1 MITLSGIPVFSFE
14 SIDSTNEEALRRLA
28 AGQTPPP
35 FWITASEQTKGR
47 GRAGRRWQSPRGNL
61 YATLVFEPGVTAAV
75 ATELSFVAGLAAHSA
90 IAAHLAAEQRPHLRL
105 KWPNDVM
112 LGQAKLAG
120 ILLESLGSSKG
131 RKLAVILGIGIN
143 VSNAP
148 PAADRAVASLGLDDT
163 DVRRIFTSL
172 ASALES
178 WLALWDKGRGFPE
191 IRESWLGHAFALNE
205 FISVNLNGSAI
216 RGRFRGLDAAG
227 ALQLETKPGVVLT
240 VTAGDIYPDATP
252 EPTKQGAEPQ

>member
-1 MITLSGIPVFSFE
+1 MTALSGIPVFSFE

-28 AGQTPPP
+28 AGEKPP
-35 FWITASEQTKGR
+35 FWIAASEQTKGR

-61 YATLVFEPGVTAAV
+61 YATLVFEPGVIASV
-75 ATELSFVAGLAAHSA
+75 ATELSFVAGLAAHAA
-90 IAAHLAAEQRPHLRL
+90 IAAHLPADQRPQLRL

-112 LGQAKLAG
+112 LGPAKLAG

-143 VSNAP
+143 VTNAP

-163 DVRRIFTSL
+163 DVMRVFTSL
-172 ASALES
+172 ASALER
-178 WLALWDKGRGFPE
+178 WLALWDEGRGFPA
-191 IRESWLGHAFALNE
+191 IREAWLGCALALNE

-216 RGRFRGLDAAG
+216 RGRFRGIDTAG
-227 ALQLETKPGVVLT
+227 ALQLETEPGIVLT
-240 VTAGDIYPDATP
+240 VTAGDIYPDAL
-252 EPTKQGAEPQ
+252 A